1 MKLVDN
7 ARNWYKMFSI
17 QAQIVA
23 GGILGSWSMIP
34 ESLRANI
41 PQNVVIGVAITL
53 LVLGVIGRLIKQD
66 SVENSNSP
74 VAHDTTKQ

>member
-7 ARNWYKMFSI
+7 AKNWYKMFSI

-23 GGILGSWSMIP
+23 GGILGSWSVIP
-34 ESLRANI
+34 ESLKESI
-41 PQNVVIGVAITL
+41 PQNVVIGVAVLL

-66 SVENSNSP
+66 SVN
-74 VAHDTTKQ
+74 DTTKQ

>member
-7 ARNWYKMFSI
+7 AKSWYKMFSV
-17 QAQIVA
+17 QAQLAA
-23 GGILGSWSMIP
+23 GGILGSWSIVP
-34 ESLRANI
+34 EDLKQHL

-66 SVENSNSP
+66 NVES
-74 VAHDTTKQ
+74 K

>member
-7 ARNWYKMFSI
+7 AKNWYKMFSI

-34 ESLRANI
+34 ESLKESI
-41 PQNVVIGVAITL
+41 PQNVVISVAITL

-66 SVENSNSP
+66 SVN
-74 VAHDTTKQ
+74 DTTKQ